1 MKQILVGLFLIC
13 TSTPGNAQ
21 MQCPTDLSIGGKSDT
36 LQKKLLT
43 FPMAVIVHQGELQN
57 KCPDGLVVQ
66 KYKVKIPGSGSV
78 TTLAG
83 SGSAFSPEIITALRK
98 LPANSVFYVTQISAT
113 DARKNVYQISDW
125 SFVIK

>member
-1 MKQILVGLFLIC
+1 
-13 TSTPGNAQ
+13 
-21 MQCPTDLSIGGKSDT
+21 
-36 LQKKLLT
+36 
-43 FPMAVIVHQGELQN
+43 
-57 KCPDGLVVQ
+57 LVVQ

>member
-1 MKQILVGLFLIC
+1 MKQILVVIFLIC
-13 TSTPGNAQ
+13 VLSPGNAQ
-21 MQCPTDLSIGGKSDT
+21 MQCPTDLSIGGKTDT
-36 LQKKLLT
+36 IQKKLLT

-78 TTLAG
+78 ITLAG
-83 SGSAFSPEIITALRK
+83 SGSAFSPDIITALRK
-98 LPANSVFYVTQISAT
+98 LPSNSVFYVTQITAT
-113 DARKNVYQISDW
+113 DTRKNEYQISDW